1 MSKVIVAHFTDVE
14 LINSNNR
21 FDYIRNKLTLND
33 FLFVTSSF
41 SHRSKLKRIIRKGVT
56 KDLIKVKLCYE
67 MPYNRNTSILRLIS
81 HFIFGLNVFFYLI
94 KMRPKLIYCSYP
106 SISLAFFCSLYKI
119 IYKKCKLILDVQ
131 DLWPESFLMISDK
144 LYIRFISNYYYLV
157 NNFIFK
163 NIDEL
168 VTVSNTFTEYLV
180 NKYKITKKTSTVFI
194 GTDINA
200 YKVNK
205 RSKVFSIVY
214 VGNLSKSYDIKK
226 FLNIYKD
233 INFSKEVIF
242 DIYGTGDDKEMLENH
257 AAINNINVNF
267 KGFVSI
273 EELQNNLSKYSLAVN
288 PIIKSSSATI
298 INKVADY
305 AAAGLPVINTQNSK
319 EYMKYLKIYNSGE
332 SFDIDND
339 QSKIA
344 SFILSLSNDNKLVNF
359 YSKGAY
365 NFAKDL
371 FDRNTTYKKIFTL
384 LEN

>member
-1 MSKVIVAHFTDVE
+1 M
-14 LINSNNR
+14 
-21 FDYIRNKLTLND
+21 
-33 FLFVTSSF
+33 
-41 SHRSKLKRIIRKGVT
+41 
-56 KDLIKVKLCYE
+56 
-67 MPYNRNTSILRLIS
+67 
-81 HFIFGLNVFFYLI
+81 
-94 KMRPKLIYCSYP
+94 
-106 SISLAFFCSLYKI
+106 I
-119 IYKKCKLILDVQ
+119 IYHAL
-131 DLWPESFLMISDK
+131 K
-144 LYIRFISNYYYLV
+144 LYFRFISKYYYLI
-157 NNFIFK
+157 NNFIFET
-163 NIDEL
+163 IDEL

-180 NKYKITKKTSTVFI
+180 KKYKITKKTNTVFI

-200 YKVNK
+200 YKVNN

-214 VGNLSKSYDIKK
+214 VGNLSKSYDIKN

-242 DIYGTGDDKEMLENH
+242 DIYGIGDDKEMLENY
-257 AAINNINVNF
+257 AVINNINVNF

-319 EYMKYLKIYNSGE
+319 EYIKYLKIYNSGE
-332 SFDIDND
+332 SFDINKD

-344 SFILSLSNDNKLVNF
+344 SFIISLSNDNKLVDS

-365 NFAKDL
+365 NLAKDL
-371 FDRNTTYKKIFTL
+371 FDRNNTYKEILKL